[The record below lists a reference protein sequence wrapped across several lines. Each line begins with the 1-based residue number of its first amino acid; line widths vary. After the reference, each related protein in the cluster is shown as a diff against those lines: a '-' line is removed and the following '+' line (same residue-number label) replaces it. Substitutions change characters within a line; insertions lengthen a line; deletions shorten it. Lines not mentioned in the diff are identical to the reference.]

1 MILDFGGGFFLRR
14 ATTADHAALA
24 MICLKT
30 GNAGKDASGRE
41 DDPDLLGLLYTIPY
55 QVLEP
60 ELAFIIDSPAGA
72 AGYLLGAADTGAF
85 NASLASDW
93 YPDLQRRVADPGPD
107 SSRWRGSD
115 WARHRVHHPDFAVP
129 PALTAY
135 PSHGHIDLLP
145 QARGKGIGRRAME
158 FLGQRLAASGSTGI
172 HLEVMPEND
181 DALRFYK
188 AIGFD
193 VLQDADPPKHRIFV
207 AKRLAHAAEAAG

>member
-14 ATTADHAALA
+14 ATAADHPALA

-30 GNAGKDASGRE
+30 GDAGKDASVRE

-60 ELAFIIDSPAGA
+60 DLAFIIDSPTGA
-72 AGYLLGAADTGAF
+72 AGYLLGAAETAAF
-85 NASLASDW
+85 NASLASGW
-93 YPDLQRRVADPGPD
+93 YPELQRRVADPGPD
-107 SSRWRGSD
+107 TSRWRGSD

-129 PALTAY
+129 PALAAY

-145 QARGKGIGRRAME
+145 QARGKGIGRRAMA
-158 FLGQRLAASGSTGI
+158 FLEQRLAASGSTGI

-181 DALRFYK
+181 GALKFYK
-188 AIGFD
+188 AIGLKA
-193 VLQDADPPKHRIFV
+193 LQDPGLAMQCV
-207 AKRLAHAAEAAG
+207 YVGKRLAHTAEAAG

>member
-14 ATTADHAALA
+14 ATAADHQTLA

-30 GNAGKDASGRE
+30 GDAGKDASGRE

-60 ELAFIIDSPAGA
+60 DLAFIVDSPTGA
-72 AGYLLGAADTGAF
+72 AGYLLGAADTAAF

-93 YPDLQRRVADPGPD
+93 YPDLQRRVADPGSD

-129 PALTAY
+129 PALAAY

-145 QARGKGIGRRAME
+145 QARGKGIGRRAMA
-158 FLGQRLAASGSTGI
+158 FLEQRLAASGSTGI
-172 HLEVMPEND
+172 HLEVMPQND
-181 DALRFYK
+181 GALKFYK
-188 AIGFD
+188 AIGFE
-193 VLQDADPPKHRIFV
+193 VVQDPEPVKRCV
-207 AKRLAHAAEAAG
+207 YVGKRLANRAEAAG

>member
-1 MILDFGGGFFLRR
+1 MILDFGGGVFLRR

-30 GNAGKDASGRE
+30 GDAGKDASGRE
-41 DDPDLLGLLYTIPY
+41 DDPELLGLLYTIPY

-72 AGYLLGAADTGAF
+72 AGYLLGAADTSAF

-145 QARGKGIGRRAME
+145 QARGKGIGRRAMA
-158 FLGQRLAASGSTGI
+158 FLEQGLAASGSTGI

-181 DALRFYK
+181 GALRFYK
-188 AIGFD
+188 AIGFE
-193 VLQDADPPKHRIFV
+193 VVQDADSSKRCVYV
-207 AKRLAHAAEAAG
+207 AKRIAHAPAIAG

>member
-30 GNAGKDASGRE
+30 GDAGKDASGRE

-60 ELAFIIDSPAGA
+60 DLAFIIDSPAGA

-93 YPDLQRRVADPGPD
+93 YPDLQRRMADPGPD
-107 SSRWRGSD
+107 NSRWRGSD
-115 WARHRVHHPDFAVP
+115 WARYRIHHPDFAVP
-129 PALTAY
+129 PALAAY

-145 QARGKGIGRRAME
+145 QARGKGIGRRAMA
-158 FLGQRLAASGSTGI
+158 FLEQRLAASGSTGI

-181 DALRFYK
+181 GALRFYRT
-188 AIGFD
+188 IGFR
-193 VLQDADPPKHRIFV
+193 VLQHPDLPMHCVYIG
-207 AKRLAHAAEAAG
+207 KRLAHRAEAAR

>member
-30 GNAGKDASGRE
+30 GDAGKDASGRE
-41 DDPDLLGLLYTIPY
+41 DDPELLGLLYTIPY

-93 YPDLQRRVADPGPD
+93 YPDFSGAWQTRDPT
-107 SSRWRGSD
+107 
-115 WARHRVHHPDFAVP
+115 
-129 PALTAY
+129 ALAGAAAT
-135 PSHGHIDLLP
+135 G
-145 QARGKGIGRRAME
+145 RGIGSIIPISL
-158 FLGQRLAASGSTGI
+158 FRL
-172 HLEVMPEND
+172 
-181 DALRFYK
+181 R
-188 AIGFD
+188 
-193 VLQDADPPKHRIFV
+193 
-207 AKRLAHAAEAAG
+207 